1 MNQQKTY
8 NTVAELVETVTKAM
22 EQDGITSE
30 YIEQLSQT
38 WKALDMYLSESG
50 LAFTKEKALN
60 FLSERYGIPG
70 DKKFAKLR
78 PIDKRRKRAVFILI
92 HCAEDRSIYRQ
103 KTYWPCTFHDAF
115 ESPFLSFI
123 DERKKQG
130 LALSTINRD
139 ISTLNYFSEYLRISG
154 SNNLDAINHAVIQDF
169 MKWLALQKNLPT
181 LKSVTAS
188 LRALLKYLHGNEYL
202 SQDYSS
208 SVLTVRCRKTVPS
221 VYSADEIARMLE
233 SFNQSSAVGIRNYA
247 MVLMAVRLGMR
258 ASDICALEFS
268 NIHWSRNTIEF
279 ITEKTGKSAVLPLT
293 ADVGNAIIK
302 YLKDVRPSAQSPH
315 IFLRMQAPYVKL
327 NPAAMHS
334 IVTKAFRDSG
344 IIANPGR
351 RHGPH
356 ALRASLAT
364 EMLEKDVPLA
374 VISETLSHSSTDTT
388 KIYLKVDMSHLR
400 RIALDVPPL
409 EGVWLGG
416 VRI

>member
-1 MNQQKTY
+1 
-8 NTVAELVETVTKAM
+8 
-22 EQDGITSE
+22 
-30 YIEQLSQT
+30 
-38 WKALDMYLSESG
+38 
-50 LAFTKEKALN
+50 
-60 FLSERYGIPG
+60 
-70 DKKFAKLR
+70 
-78 PIDKRRKRAVFILI
+78 
-92 HCAEDRSIYRQ
+92 
-103 KTYWPCTFHDAF
+103 
-115 ESPFLSFI
+115 
-123 DERKKQG
+123 
-130 LALSTINRD
+130 
-139 ISTLNYFSEYLRISG
+139 
-154 SNNLDAINHAVIQDF
+154 

-181 LKSVTAS
+181 LKSVTTS

-279 ITEKTGKSAVLPLT
+279 ITEKTGKAAVLPLT

-334 IVTKAFRDSG
+334 IVTKAFRDAG

-364 EMLEKDVPLA
+364 EMLEKDVPLP